1 MPYLARITRDQNRA
15 GGALFKVYAGDPDLA
30 PLLFCSAFASERE
43 AITYAARIAG
53 EYETLDEE
61 NQP

>member
-1 MPYLARITRDQNRA
+1 MPYLARITRDQNRY
-15 GGALFKVYAGDPDLA
+15 KVYAGDPDLA

-43 AITYAARIAG
+43 AIDYAARIAG

-61 NQP
+61 IDR